1 MTERLTLSLLTL
13 TVLAVGVANDLQK
26 QISHLRYMS
35 LDELALTQL
44 CVLYPETFT

>member
-1 MTERLTLSLLTL
+1 MLQKQKSLTL
-13 TVLAVGVANDLQK
+13 NDLQK